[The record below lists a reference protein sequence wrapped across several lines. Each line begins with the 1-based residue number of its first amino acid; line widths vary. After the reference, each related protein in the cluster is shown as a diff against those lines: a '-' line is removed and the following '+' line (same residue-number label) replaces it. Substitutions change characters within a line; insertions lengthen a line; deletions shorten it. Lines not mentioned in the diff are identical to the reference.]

1 MPNEPHGAPDRSG
14 RDRSHP
20 LPEPSTPAPVR
31 LVPCPTSILSACN
44 VSSRVSPSST
54 HGQAR
59 RAAGPE
65 EGARW
70 HEPARSTTPTRLTTT
85 VMRTLSV

>member
-1 MPNEPHGAPDRSG
+1 MPHEPQGAHDRSG
-14 RDRSHP
+14 RHRSHT
-20 LPEPSTPAPVR
+20 LPNLSTPAPVR
-31 LVPCPTSILSACN
+31 PVPCPTGILSACN
-44 VSSRVSPSST
+44 LPSGVSPSSS

-65 EGARW
+65 EELAGM
-70 HEPARSTTPTRLTTT
+70 ARSSTPTTT